1 MNEDALRALVRET
14 IARIG
19 TRGGQP
25 AAPDP
30 STLVDPRAFASNFRY
45 NLTPS
50 ADGSCVI
57 EPNVRCNHCGYCLS
71 HGH

>member
-14 IARIG
+14 IARLDA
-19 TRGGQP
+19 GGGP
-25 AAPDP
+25 AVGPDP
-30 STLVDPRAFASNFRY
+30 VRLIDPSHASNFKY
-45 NLTPS
+45 NITAS